1 MPLTPTLA
9 RPATSVG
16 KISAD
21 TPGPTVVQVRCP
33 LSAVTVPAAYF
44 GSVGYGMPRQGA
56 IPPVTTPTAVVLLG
70 EPDALGELP
79 VGLQEARVHSTSTES
94 APNRSRMTT
103 EGTPRSGEA
112 LSGAPNGDVLT
123 VDGADGNLVETT
135 PQGAQVAM
143 KVLDSSGNPPGL
155 LH

>member
-1 MPLTPTLA
+1 M
-9 RPATSVG
+9 
-16 KISAD
+16 
-21 TPGPTVVQVRCP
+21 
-33 LSAVTVPAAYF
+33 
-44 GSVGYGMPRQGA
+44 
-56 IPPVTTPTAVVLLG
+56 
-70 EPDALGELP
+70 
-79 VGLQEARVHSTSTES
+79 HSTSTES

-112 LSGAPNGDVLT
+112 LSGAPNGNVLT

-143 KVLDSSGNPPGL
+143 KVLDSSGNPLDL